1 MNCLHWARAPGGASS
16 AGRTALGLLS
26 GLALSAL
33 LGAAS
38 PAQAQSEAATP
49 AAASDLK
56 LPPLNEMRLAVP
68 RPVQA
73 ASALLGY
80 GRQRLALVV
89 GLGTIGSRQVLDSAA
104 RDAQAVATAL
114 RAGGFVVMVREDV
127 SGADLRAAL
136 KEYRERQQ
144 PGGVGFVYVTG
155 LGAQV
160 AGQNLLLPRDTRLDA
175 SASAAEVAAQVKA
188 AGVPLK
194 EVVDALLSTPD
205 SARMLVVD
213 AAYAHPALAKLP
225 QPGLAEE
232 RLPPGMLAL
241 FGHALSRTQE
251 VPATA
256 ALPTPAPKDPREI
269 ASTRFA
275 RVLVS
280 VLVTPRVSGTDALRH
295 THRALVDGA
304 PEEPAPWL
312 GGQSSNTDD
321 LAEATLLDGLFPR
334 SPEDLAREAVKQ
346 ITRAALKTGAGGA
359 GGAGAAELALAA
371 TPTTTPATGP
381 DPLTAKP
388 VGPGQP
394 AAPNVPNVPPGP
406 TALSAATST
415 LGTAA
420 SVAGTAA
427 TVATMA
433 VAAQAAATSTAA
445 STTAAAVGV
454 GSSVAGSALGATAR
468 ILSSSSGEQPARQA
482 VQQIATAQAPLGGA
496 AAVTVASAAAT
507 TALPAATANTA
518 PGAGTASS
526 GTAQNAPN
534 AKPASASN
542 ALDGR
547 TQRGAEGGE
556 RPVYNPRTNRY
567 GYSEGDTFS
576 YQVMD
581 MWKEEVTSTFTTA
594 IEEVLGDGQLLANGQ
609 ALQMDAQGR
618 IKSHSRPD
626 GSVSRF
632 EPRQDLWWAD
642 PKPGETRDVVFKE
655 FFERPGAERG
665 QVLFEGSA
673 SVGRLRKITTPAGEF
688 EAMPIETS
696 GYFNGA
702 LGNGVPRSG
711 QFTRTVW
718 YAPKLGHPV
727 RIDITDSDRMGKLM
741 VRERVELMH
750 AQRVPQP

>member
-1 MNCLHWARAPGGASS
+1 MNCLHWVRAPAAAPS

-26 GLALSAL
+26 GLALCAL

-38 PAQAQSEAATP
+38 PAQAQSAAAAPAAT
-49 AAASDLK
+49 ADLK
-56 LPPLNEMRLAVP
+56 LPPLNDMRLDVP

-104 RDAQAVATAL
+104 RDSQAVATAL

-160 AGQNLLLPRDTRLDA
+160 EGHNLLLPRDTRLDA

-194 EVVDALLSTPD
+194 EVVDALLSTPE

-251 VPATA
+251 VPAAA

-280 VLVTPRVSGTDALRH
+280 VLVTPRVSGNDALRH

-304 PEEPAPWL
+304 PDEPAPWL
-312 GGQSSNTDD
+312 GGQSNNTDD

-346 ITRAALKTGAGGA
+346 ITRAALKSGAGGA
-359 GGAGAAELALAA
+359 GGAGVAEVALAA
-371 TPTTTPATGP
+371 TPTTTPATAP
-381 DPLTAKP
+381 DPLAPKP
-388 VGPGQP
+388 VAPGQP
-394 AAPNVPNVPPGP
+394 AVPNVPPGP

-433 VAAQAAATSTAA
+433 VAAQAAAATTAA

-454 GSSVAGSALGATAR
+454 GGSVAGSALGATAR

-507 TALPAATANTA
+507 ASLPAATANTA
-518 PGAGTASS
+518 AGAGPANT

-534 AKPASASN
+534 AKPPSAGN
-542 ALDGR
+542 TLDGR
-547 TQRGAEGGE
+547 TQRSAEGGE

-642 PKPGETRDVVFKE
+642 PKPGETRDVLFKE

-665 QVLFEGSA
+665 QVVFEGSA

-702 LGNGVPRSG
+702 LGSGVPRSG